1 MDGLLMTCEEK
12 INITI
17 IGGSRGLGNWIA
29 QELKKDNYNVTITSR
44 NKSSGEKI
52 AQKMGVNYNNNNID
66 SIKNADVI
74 IFSVPIEYM
83 LDTIKE
89 VAPHAPEKALLMDI
103 TSVKTEPAKAL
114 EDYAPKNTEI
124 LPCHPM
130 FGPRVP
136 SLEGQVVILTPIENR
151 CNSWYDKIVKYL
163 KKHDANVVITT
174 PEEHDKTMSVVQGL
188 THFSYIS
195 IANTI
200 RKLGISVKK
209 SREFASPV
217 YSLMLDMISRIVSQ
231 NPYLY
236 YSIQKSNKQT
246 AISRKTLIEESNRLA
261 KLIDEGKEEEF
272 VYEMSESAKHL
283 DEFEEALGRSDKAIS
298 LLTQDLNTLKASIG
312 KEIGL
317 EHQYSKNIHVG
328 IVKSVTSDEVTITDL
343 RGNDV
348 TLKISNVN
356 ILPREEVYSWKK
368 NNLQIHRFDV
378 SVILPETCDTNIL
391 VHMFKN
397 IDPVIDV
404 KVKEVY
410 TGEQIEDGYIS
421 ITFTYTTFNKE
432 DRKVVEKYLEGIG
445 GTIR

>member
-1 MDGLLMTCEEK
+1 M
-12 INITI
+12 
-17 IGGSRGLGNWIA
+17 
-29 QELKKDNYNVTITSR
+29 
-44 NKSSGEKI
+44 
-52 AQKMGVNYNNNNID
+52 
-66 SIKNADVI
+66 
-74 IFSVPIEYM
+74 
-83 LDTIKE
+83 
-89 VAPHAPEKALLMDI
+89 
-103 TSVKTEPAKAL
+103 
-114 EDYAPKNTEI
+114 
-124 LPCHPM
+124 
-130 FGPRVP
+130 
-136 SLEGQVVILTPIENR
+136 
-151 CNSWYDKIVKYL
+151 
-163 KKHDANVVITT
+163 
-174 PEEHDKTMSVVQGL
+174 
-188 THFSYIS
+188 
-195 IANTI
+195 
-200 RKLGISVKK
+200 
-209 SREFASPV
+209 
-217 YSLMLDMISRIVSQ
+217 
-231 NPYLY
+231 
-236 YSIQKSNKQT
+236 
-246 AISRKTLIEESNRLA
+246 
-261 KLIDEGKEEEF
+261 
-272 VYEMSESAKHL
+272 
-283 DEFEEALGRSDKAIS
+283 
-298 LLTQDLNTLKASIG
+298 KASIG